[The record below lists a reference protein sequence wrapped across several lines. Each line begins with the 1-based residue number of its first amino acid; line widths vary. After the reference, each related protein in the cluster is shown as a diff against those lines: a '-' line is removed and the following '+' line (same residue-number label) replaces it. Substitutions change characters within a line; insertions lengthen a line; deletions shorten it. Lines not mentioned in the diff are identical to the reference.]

1 VLIVLLAA
9 MLVALECAKL
19 VRHNKEVCTLQ
30 NGTPALHGWDAV
42 SGKLRLSISALV
54 AVYVEATNGFD
65 LERWMAAFAHD
76 ALVNVELQAYW
87 EKPASSECAKRDI
100 IGGRLTMNVAIVINH
115 LGTSLWR
122 PGWTVIAM
130 SAAYLIRWRSPFMSA
145 PRVD

>member
-1 VLIVLLAA
+1 MCEAVSA
-9 MLVALECAKL
+9 
-19 VRHNKEVCTLQ
+19 RKEACTLQ
-30 NGTPALHGWDAV
+30 NGTSALHGCPDPV
-42 SGKLRLSISALV
+42 SGKLRFSISPPV
-54 AVYVEATNGFD
+54 AVYVEATDGFD
-65 LERWMAAFAHD
+65 LERWMAAFARD

-100 IGGRLTMNVAIVINH
+100 IGGKLTMNVAIVINH

-130 SAAYLIRWRSPFMSA
+130 SAAHLIRWRPPFMSA

>member
-1 VLIVLLAA
+1 MREAGSA
-9 MLVALECAKL
+9 QQGSMYASKWNN
-19 VRHNKEVCTLQ
+19 RST
-30 NGTPALHGWDAV
+30 
-42 SGKLRLSISALV
+42 RLSGCRQRKAPVLHLTLV

>member
-1 VLIVLLAA
+1 MFVARNRPAA
-9 MLVALECAKL
+9 FEPDVMMKSPVPPKA
-19 VRHNKEVCTLQ
+19 
-30 NGTPALHGWDAV
+30 PAAV
-42 SGKLRLSISALV
+42 PPLV

>member
-1 VLIVLLAA
+1 MEHPLCTVVRMSSAESSGLHLT
-9 MLVALECAKL
+9 LV
-19 VRHNKEVCTLQ
+19 
-30 NGTPALHGWDAV
+30 G
-42 SGKLRLSISALV
+42 
-54 AVYVEATNGFD
+54 VYVEATNGFG